1 MSGTGDQIP
10 DELHVLAGEYVLGAL
25 DAAEMRAV
33 QQQATVLPMLAA
45 AIEGWERRLAPMTLA
60 IPPLVPPEELWTRL
74 EQAIGPAPEAAAPPI
89 ADEGPRFTLAPEPA
103 PPPPFTIVPTRDAE
117 PVQWPEDRPAA
128 SPPTATPPPPEAV
141 APSPPVTTPPDMTA
155 RGGAPSDPPPRTPAN
170 DTGER
175 EAPLRDFPA
184 RDAWRAELARL
195 RPPPQRPVWPWQVAT
210 AGAMAFAAGVAAI
223 VLLPALGLKGHLLGS
238 RGSPRVA
245 VIMPAD
251 SHTPG
256 FLAEARA
263 DGTVVLTA
271 FAPVD
276 VPNGKALELWVLPPG
291 GTVPKS
297 LGVLPAAGTQVVL
310 PSMPAAGTS
319 LLVSLEPPGGSPTGL
334 PTGPVVYAGKLQ
346 QLQI

>member
-1 MSGTGDQIP
+1 
-10 DELHVLAGEYVLGAL
+10 
-25 DAAEMRAV
+25 MRAV

-45 AIEGWERRLAPMTLA
+45 AIERWERRLAPMTLA
-60 IPPLVPPEELWTRL
+60 IPPVAPPEDLWTRL
-74 EQAIGPAPEAAAPPI
+74 EQAIGPAPAQAAEPVPE
-89 ADEGPRFTLAPEPA
+89 EGPRFTLAPEPV

-117 PVQWPEDRPAA
+117 PVQWPEDQAA
-128 SPPTATPPPPEAV
+128 APPPTAAPPPPEAV
-141 APSPPVTTPPDMTA
+141 APAPPITTPPDTTA
-155 RGGAPSDPPPRTPAN
+155 RAASTSDLPPRTPAN
-170 DTGER
+170 DTGDR
-175 EAPLRDFPA
+175 EPPLRDFPA
-184 RDAWRAELARL
+184 RDAWRAELSRL
-195 RPPPQRPVWPWQVAT
+195 RPPPQRAVWPWQVAT

-276 VPNGKALELWVLPPG
+276 VPSGKALELWLLAPG

-297 LGVLPAAGTQVVL
+297 LGVLPPAGTQVVL
-310 PSMPAAGTS
+310 PTAPAAGAA

-346 QLQI
+346 QLQL